1 MHFKKGEIMSITM
14 QEAARGIGGAISRAH
29 SLTIE
34 RTNRVLKETRKFSD
48 IAMAAADGFE
58 KKYFELLEIA
68 EKFTFSV
75 NILIENDCPSALD
88 GLERGI
94 EWLREHKDEAVD
106 KGFYGNYMYGYSG
119 DIYKS
124 EIKIAREKT
133 GLTQQQFAEMF
144 DISIDTVK
152 SWDCGRRRPDKLKE
166 SLIIKELA
174 RIAENNGE

>member
-1 MHFKKGEIMSITM
+1 
-14 QEAARGIGGAISRAH
+14 
-29 SLTIE
+29 
-34 RTNRVLKETRKFSD
+34 
-48 IAMAAADGFE
+48 
-58 KKYFELLEIA
+58 
-68 EKFTFSV
+68 
-75 NILIENDCPSALD
+75 
-88 GLERGI
+88 
-94 EWLREHKDEAVD
+94 
-106 KGFYGNYMYGYSG
+106 MYGYSG